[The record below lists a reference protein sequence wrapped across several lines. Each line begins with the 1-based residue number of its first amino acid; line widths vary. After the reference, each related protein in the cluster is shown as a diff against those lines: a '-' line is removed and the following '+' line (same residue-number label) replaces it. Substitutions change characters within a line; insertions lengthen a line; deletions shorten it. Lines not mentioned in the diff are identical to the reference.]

1 MRLFSKIRRA
11 VPVVAGAALAASP
24 LPCGPASAASAVH
37 NYVALG
43 DSYASAAGQG
53 PFVDAGPCNRSAHNY
68 PAVVADGLGLSRD
81 DDSYVD
87 VSCSGATTSDVLGSQ
102 IDAVTADADLVTLTV
117 GGDDGGLFLDA
128 VLVCNALGLTDALGI
143 GTPCQ
148 DHGGEQHSV
157 LLAQGLLDDLESV
170 RHGIGRILQAVH
182 QRAPKA
188 KVLVVNYPRL
198 FTSGVKCG
206 ELGAVT
212 AGDSTWLDS
221 IERRLNAQLAAA
233 AAEGGAQLVDVYSQS
248 VGNGICAGSQA
259 WIAGM
264 LPAPGQALS
273 YHPLPAGSEG
283 VGRIVLESLGKTS

>member
-1 MRLFSKIRRA
+1 M
-11 VPVVAGAALAASP
+11 PVVTCAALAACS
-24 LPCGPASAASAVH
+24 LPASLADAASNVRK
-37 NYVALG
+37 YVALG

-53 PFVDAGPCNRSAHNY
+53 PFVDTGPCNRSAHNY
-68 PAVVADGLGLSRD
+68 PAVVAEGLGLSRD

-87 VSCSGATTSDVLGSQ
+87 VSCSAATTTDVLSTQ
-102 IDAVTADADLVTLTV
+102 LDAVTPDTDLVTVTV
-117 GGDDGGLFLDA
+117 GGDNGGLFLDV
-128 VLVCNALGLTDALGI
+128 VLVCNTLGLTDMLGI
-143 GTPCQ
+143 GTPCA
-148 DHGGEQHSV
+148 DHGGEQRPV
-157 LLAQGLLDDLESV
+157 LSAQGMEDNLDIV
-170 RHGIGRILQAVH
+170 RSGLVHIIQAVR

-233 AAEGGAQLVDVYSQS
+233 AAQGGAQLVDVYSQS
-248 VGNGICAGSQA
+248 LGNGICAGSQA

-264 LPAPGQALS
+264 LPAPGQALA

-283 VGRIVLESLGKTS
+283 VGRLVLNAVSGGH